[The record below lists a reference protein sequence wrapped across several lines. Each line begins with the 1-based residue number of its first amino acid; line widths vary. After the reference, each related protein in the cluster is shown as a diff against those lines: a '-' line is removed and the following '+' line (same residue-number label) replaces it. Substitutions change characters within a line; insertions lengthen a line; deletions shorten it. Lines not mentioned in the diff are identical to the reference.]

1 VKVKT
6 LKRIVVANNRSEK
19 KRLKSILLT
28 TMKIVFAVGLIAW
41 IIKGGALKPEALK
54 IALEPTAFSVLGG
67 LVLLQLLFANARWLV
82 LLRGQ
87 GFSAT
92 MQGTFPLTLIGL
104 FFNYAMPGS
113 VGGDIIKGYYLA
125 QEFPEQKLAAGVS
138 VFMDR
143 LIGFFVMVASGAF
156 AILFFRERLEHDPRL
171 VAIGTGTLAVTFVFV
186 VILAIALSRRLQAP
200 IRFLAKYLEKLP
212 GHAMVEQIYRAMHS
226 YRYRT
231 RELFFAI
238 VYSTINQALLIA
250 FFYFAAQLLG
260 EGDIPVA
267 TFWFCIPVGLVA
279 TAVPISPAGVGVG
292 QAVFF
297 FLFQAALGRPVQV
310 GAVGITLLQLFQL
323 MFGLVGAFFYL
334 KRGRAVPTAEQADA
348 ALGSGA

>member
-1 VKVKT
+1 MAKT
-6 LKRIVVANNRSEK
+6 RDEK
-19 KRLKSILLT
+19 KRLKNIAMTAL
-28 TMKIVFAVGLIAW
+28 KVVFAVSLVAW

-54 IALEPTAFSVLGG
+54 IALEPTAFCVLGG
-67 LVLLQLLFANARWLV
+67 LVFLQLLFANARWLV
-82 LLRGQ
+82 LMQGQ
-87 GFSAT
+87 GFPAT
-92 MQGTFPLTLIGL
+92 LQRTFPLTLIGL

-113 VGGDIIKGYYLA
+113 VGGDIVKGFYLA

-156 AILFFRERLEHDPRL
+156 AILAFRERLEHDPRL
-171 VAIGTGTLAVTFVFV
+171 VAIGTGTLAVTFVFL
-186 VILAIALSRRLQAP
+186 VILAVALSRRLQAP
-200 IRFLAKYLEKLP
+200 IRFMAKYLEKLP
-212 GHAMVEQIYRAMHS
+212 GHAVIEQIYRAMHS

-238 VYSTINQALLIA
+238 IYSSINQALLIA
-250 FFYFAAQLLG
+250 FFYFAARLLG
-260 EGDIPVA
+260 EGDIPVS

-310 GAVGITLLQLFQL
+310 GAVGITLLQVFQF

-334 KRGRAVPTAEQADA
+334 KRGRGVPTAEQANE